1 MDVDLFGS
9 VFFPDRPHA
18 LVEQN
23 QRTLMSYVAPATVYT
38 CRVAFT
44 ASNTIY
50 TYIYIFNCSR
60 NPQCRNRPRYML
72 RRTFVMLLRGQSV

>member
-50 TYIYIFNCSR
+50 TYIYI
-60 NPQCRNRPRYML
+60 
-72 RRTFVMLLRGQSV
+72 